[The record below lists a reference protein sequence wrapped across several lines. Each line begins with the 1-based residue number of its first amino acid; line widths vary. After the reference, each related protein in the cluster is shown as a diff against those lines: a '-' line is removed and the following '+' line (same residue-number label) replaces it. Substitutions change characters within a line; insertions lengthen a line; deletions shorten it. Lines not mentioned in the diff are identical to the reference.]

1 MSTTTKS
8 ANVSLKPIEVPKALQ
23 EGEKFIK
30 WDEDSG
36 AGLPVTLR
44 VDPKG
49 FFLFWTDQNM
59 EVEML
64 DIATIRDVRT
74 GVHARVPKVSS

>member
-1 MSTTTKS
+1 MTTTTKS
-8 ANVSLKPIEVPKALQ
+8 AKVSLKPLEVPKALQ

-36 AGLPVTLR
+36 TGLPVTLR

-49 FFLFWTDQNM
+49 FYLYWTDQNM

-74 GVHARVPKVSS
+74 GVYAKLPKVS

>member
-1 MSTTTKS
+1 MAASSRS
-8 ANVSLKPIEVPKALQ
+8 ARLSWKPIEVPKALQ
-23 EGEKFIK
+23 DGEKFIK

-36 AGLPVTLR
+36 TGLPVTLR

-59 EVEML
+59 EVELL

-74 GVHARVPKVSS
+74 GGHAKVPK